1 MKKHTLLLLFLAVA
15 LAACAPAAE
24 TPDGTRGP
32 VYIDRLDVLV
42 LESFPIQLSLVME
55 GNLPTPCH
63 QMQYEIAAANA
74 ANEIHVDVYT
84 TVDPAMSCI
93 QVLQPFEE
101 SIAIPLDGLA
111 DGEYSLWVNG
121 EKAGEFSY
129 PG

>member
-1 MKKHTLLLLFLAVA
+1 MKKYTLLLLLLAGT

-32 VYIDRLDVLV
+32 VYFDSLDVLV
-42 LESFPIQLSLVME
+42 LESFPIQLRLVME

-63 QMQYEIAAANA
+63 QLQYEIAAANA

-84 TVDPAMSCI
+84 TVDPAITCM

-121 EKAGEFSY
+121 EQAGQFSY